1 MNLATNTEDRPRALE
16 RPEMKQEKVVRAA
29 TRFFRIASE
38 EGLTPFEMA
47 VAWQRI
53 GRTILR
59 EAVWK
64 VATGSLIRTLAL
76 EVAAEMPEDPSRL
89 ASVDGKGGER

>member
-1 MNLATNTEDRPRALE
+1 MSMGTNGEERPPALE
-16 RPEMKQEKVVRAA
+16 RPEMKQEGVVRAA
-29 TRFFRIASE
+29 SRFFRIASE

-89 ASVDGKGGER
+89 ASGDGKGGDR